1 MTCRRLAPDVI
12 DLARGVS
19 LDRVR
24 EAAVV
29 DHLRVCAECALLVER
44 ERAMSRALRHLKDAQ
59 DVPAENDARL
69 QNLLGAL
76 DGSDVRSRRLRRAL
90 EWSLAAS
97 VLIVAGLAVG
107 WKNDVPAPALPA
119 PAGAQFVI
127 LPGANALPRFESGQ
141 VIRVEIPS
149 ADGVIT
155 ADVLVGQDGL
165 ARAVRLVQ

>member
-1 MTCRRLAPDVI
+1 MSCRRLTADVI
-12 DLARGVS
+12 DFARGAA
-19 LDRVR
+19 LDRAH
-24 EAAVV
+24 EDLVV
-29 DHLRVCAECALLVER
+29 NHLRVCAECAALVER
-44 ERAMSRALRHLKDAQ
+44 QRAMSRALRHLAEAQ
-59 DVPAENDARL
+59 SVPPAGDARL
-69 QNLLGAL
+69 HRLLDAF
-76 DGSDVRSRRLRRAL
+76 DAPRTRPRRLHPAL

-107 WKNDVPAPALPA
+107 WKNDVPAPTLPA

-141 VIRVEIPS
+141 VIRVDLPS
-149 ADGVIT
+149 PEGVIT